1 MEGYQDIRREEIFGR
16 VHNPDPTPVRQ
27 AESPPESLPRLSAAV
42 GHSVEIAE
50 DDATGVSRDLLPD
63 HPDPELLESRYAGLE
78 LHGSQSREPEAA
90 EEIAEPMPQEEI
102 MPELGRQDRVEI
114 VPEGGEEASSISPAL
129 DAIPALQAAG
139 SRPRYVGQIFDT
151 YILCELDDSFV
162 VVDQHAVQER
172 LIFEKL
178 SRQYEKKAVARQVL
192 LFPDLVELAGDESQ
206 IVEQYGPEIERF
218 GLEIKEFG
226 GDSYMISAVPAP
238 LGHLPPA
245 EVLRGIIIQ
254 LSGDLEAAGSRPT
267 RMANILAVMACKAAV
282 KAGNSLQPQEA
293 EALLEQMWQA
303 GIFSHCPH
311 GRPVA
316 RIISRD
322 EVKKWFLRT

>member
-1 MEGYQDIRREEIFGR
+1 MAINDEIS
-16 VHNPDPTPVRQ
+16 PEL
-27 AESPPESLPRLSAAV
+27 ASPPPL
-42 GHSVEIAE
+42 
-50 DDATGVSRDLLPD
+50 VSRY
-63 HPDPELLESRYAGLE
+63 EGLQLKE
-78 LHGSQSREPEAA
+78 PQSREPDVVEDDLVPL
-90 EEIAEPMPQEEI
+90 EKEKRP
-102 MPELGRQDRVEI
+102 PEHTRQDGDAV
-114 VPEGGEEASSISPAL
+114 SSPP
-129 DAIPALQAAG
+129 DTIPALQAVG
-139 SRPRYVGQIFDT
+139 GRPRYLGQIFDT

-172 LIFEKL
+172 LIFENLKH
-178 SRQYEKKAVARQVL
+178 QYEKKAVARQAL
-192 LFPDLVELAGDESQ
+192 LFPDLLELTAVESQ
-206 IVEQYGPEIERF
+206 VIDQYGSEIQRL

-238 LGHLPPA
+238 MGHLPPA
-245 EVLRGIIIQ
+245 EVLRGIISQ
-254 LSGDLEAAGSRPT
+254 FSGELEAAGSRPT
-267 RMANILAVMACKAAV
+267 RMENILAVMACKAAV

-316 RIISRD
+316 RVIPRD